1 MLNDAPEKKVS
12 FDKNYAEEV
21 YRQYN
26 ESKSVDDTLVIEELT
41 KAFAGKRI
49 LLIGPGKSI
58 IDANE
63 KINKLVSATDVIT
76 IGLNTMRL
84 DNDYLLTTRK
94 EIYDKAVKDGL
105 NTIVC
110 SNVSKG
116 RKR

>member
-1 MLNDAPEKKVS
+1 MK
-12 FDKNYAEEV
+12 
-21 YRQYN
+21 
-26 ESKSVDDTLVIEELT
+26 DTLVIEELT

-116 RKR
+116 GRGNVKILNYANWIEVTDRTHDSWVQSRLRFF